1 MVGAA
6 EPGAGH
12 SLPSAAV
19 LSLLQIDC
27 HVLSKDV
34 IDSASTSRV
43 CVPVGLGDILHPEGA
58 PATNLPGKQ
67 ILHDGV
73 AHVEVQVAH
82 PHHRSVRILLIH
94 LFQVVV
100 QLAELALVQPI
111 APSTAITQVSA
122 SSDQDLARSPILQ
135 DNPIGR
141 TLPALRAAARRGHT
155 SLQSIPLLVVVED
168 VRAIALPTIATW
180 LRLEPLANRR
190 REGSCH
196 FTHGR
201 GQFAQTDDVRFLF
214 LGDGFGDGSRVLVL
228 VIHIPLQDVC
238 LYLSSRNSH
247 GSLRKS
253 RPR

>member
-1 MVGAA
+1 MVRALQMLA
-6 EPGAGH
+6 SQ
-12 SLPSAAV
+12 SLPCAAAFPNLEGPKLANDVVNGASSGHVGV
-19 LSLLQIDC
+19 LGGLA
-27 HVLSKDV
+27 HV
-34 IDSASTSRV
+34 
-43 CVPVGLGDILHPEGA
+43 VGLEGGHA
-58 PATNLPGKQ
+58 ADATVQ
-67 ILHDGV
+67 EVLHDGV
-73 AHVEVQVAH
+73 LHVPVHVAH
-82 PHHRSVRILLIH
+82 PDHGRARVFFLHLLEFRVER
-94 LFQVVV
+94 LQ
-100 QLAELALVQPI
+100 LALVKGV
-111 APSTAITQVSA
+111 ATALAVAEVDA
-122 SSDQDLARSPILQ
+122 SGDELLTGCLVLQHSPICRAVATPGGTSSRL
-135 DNPIGR
+135 N
-141 TLPALRAAARRGHT
+141 PALEGLPFVA
-155 SLQSIPLLVVVED
+155 VVED

-247 GSLRKS
+247 GSLRKG